1 MAREIDRND
10 ATAGGE
16 EQVQDGSLTV
26 EERMTRRDGLVEY
39 EGTVEGESAS
49 STQTTVS
56 ETVSPSDAGS
66 MTERTTV
73 RETVS
78 TGTRTG
84 DLPSMST
91 DNTATG
97 AMAGETTET
106 GPIASVRE
114 GMTVVDA
121 SGEEIGKVERVQMG
135 DPTAAT
141 TQGQGAGADD
151 DGGVLAAPVGASG
164 GSGSGLGA
172 AGGGIAAPVATFGDG
187 NDLDLPEAF
196 GEDLRRVG
204 FIKID
209 GKGWFA
215 KDRYAAADE
224 ITDVSGDTVRLGVDK
239 DALRT
244 S

>member
-1 MAREIDRND
+1 MARDIDRND

-16 EQVQDGSLTV
+16 EQVKDGGLII

-39 EGTVEGESAS
+39 EGTVEGESAAS
-49 STQTTVS
+49 AQTAVR
-56 ETVSPSDAGS
+56 ETVPPRDAGS
-66 MTERTTV
+66 TTERTTT
-73 RETVS
+73 RETVPS
-78 TGTRTG
+78 GTQSG
-84 DLPSMST
+84 DMPSMST

-106 GPIASVRE
+106 GPIATVRE

-141 TQGQGAGADD
+141 TQGQGDGADD
-151 DGGVLAAPVGASG
+151 DGGVLAAPAGAAG
-164 GSGSGLGA
+164 GAGSGLGA
-172 AGGGIAAPVATFGDG
+172 AGGGIAAPLAAFGDG
-187 NDLDLPEAF
+187 DDLDLPEAF

-209 GKGWFA
+209 GKGWFD

-224 ITDVSGDTVRLGVDK
+224 ITDVSGDTVRLGVGK
-239 DALRT
+239 DTLRT